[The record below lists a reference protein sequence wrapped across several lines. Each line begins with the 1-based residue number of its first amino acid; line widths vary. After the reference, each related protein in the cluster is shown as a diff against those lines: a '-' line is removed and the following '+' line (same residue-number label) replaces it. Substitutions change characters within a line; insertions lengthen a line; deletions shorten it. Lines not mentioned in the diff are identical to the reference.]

1 MLSGQTFHFR
11 RQRRQS
17 FIQQAG
23 IIDNDVPLALVGLVD
38 AENLRAYRRFHLVG
52 HLGVNNIF
60 HRAFFPV
67 REQRFTVDALVF
79 IADGEAI
86 LRANR
91 EPIQLVKQP
100 VGVHLGR
107 DDAGARFDCPVAG
120 DQFIIT
126 NRNLYMVKDPGGGLR
141 PTNHRRLPLGAFV
154 AFGIEQGAFERD
166 FPRVSEQA
174 RY

>member
-79 IADGEAI
+79 VADGEAI
-86 LRANR
+86 LRTDR
-91 EPIQLVKQP
+91 EAIQLVK
-100 VGVHLGR
+100 
-107 DDAGARFDCPVAG
+107 
-120 DQFIIT
+120 
-126 NRNLYMVKDPGGGLR
+126 
-141 PTNHRRLPLGAFV
+141 
-154 AFGIEQGAFERD
+154 
-166 FPRVSEQA
+166 
-174 RY
+174 